1 MLTHETGLLER
12 GDDTRF
18 GGRRDDGH
26 RVALIMSPLQHLVG
40 SWALHAALG
49 ELLRDFLELTGD
61 ERLLLFIAHLEVVLL
76 HESLDHAAE
85 VHAHEVGEEA
95 IDGVFLVDVVLLHDL
110 VGEIGAGFE
119 SETLRLAESVV
130 AVEEDIFDL

>member
-1 MLTHETGLLER
+1 MGRLLTHETSLLER
-12 GDDTRF
+12 GDHTRF

-40 SWALHAALG
+40 SWALDAALG
-49 ELLRDFLELTGD
+49 ELLRDFIKLTRD
-61 ERLLLFIAHLEVVLL
+61 ERILLFIAHLEVVLL

-95 IDGVFLVDVVLLHDL
+95 IDVVLLHDL
-110 VGEIGAGFE
+110 VGEVGAGFE
-119 SETLRLAESVV
+119 GETLRLAESVV
-130 AVEEDIFDL
+130 TVEEDIFDL